1 LQLHVSYAKIGKLF
15 RDDRFAIGPQYKV
28 DMGWPQEPAM
38 GSYVGIAG
46 LSRPFTAGWVG
57 YNLPWQYSNKLDVGI
72 NIGLV
77 HNRVQAAI
85 DFYKKDDKDLVF
97 PVPVPSEYGYT
108 GAYESGMWIQN
119 TGVDASVSAKIL
131 DH

>member
-1 LQLHVSYAKIGKLF
+1 
-15 RDDRFAIGPQYKV
+15 
-28 DMGWPQEPAM
+28 
-38 GSYVGIAG
+38 VGIAG

-85 DFYKKDDKDLVF
+85 DFYKKDDKDLVL

-131 DH
+131 DHPKGLNWLFTANFNTNKNKLKALPNDLEEVVIGNRKLKV